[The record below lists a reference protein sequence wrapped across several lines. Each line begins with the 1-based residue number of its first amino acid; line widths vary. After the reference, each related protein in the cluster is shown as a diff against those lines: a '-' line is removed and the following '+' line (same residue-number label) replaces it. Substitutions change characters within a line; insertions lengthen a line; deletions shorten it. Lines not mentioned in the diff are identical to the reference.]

1 MPRPPPN
8 HHRSLTKM
16 SNMGNT
22 KETRGNTLTQYTEA
36 PYTATL
42 KSSGDFDS
50 AWLVVRGENEVE
62 IQSRLSA
69 ITTNGLAAVLAQAD
83 QAFKGSFQ
91 VGSHLGG
98 TPVDP
103 PQNAAPAQA
112 QQSHSAPAPQ
122 APPADQ
128 NPWGVSAPAQ
138 TQQPTQDNPWGQP
151 QQQQPQAA
159 STFEAQ
165 PPMVL
170 GMPARKV
177 SKVSAK
183 TGKPW
188 TAWADPRPKS
198 ATEHIQERTDDPAH
212 PGLAAGTHTFWQ
224 FVRD

>member
-1 MPRPPPN
+1 M
-8 HHRSLTKM
+8 
-16 SNMGNT
+16 
-22 KETRGNTLTQYTEA
+22 TQYTEA

-69 ITTNGLAAVLAQAD
+69 IATNGLAAVLAQAD

-91 VGSHLGG
+91 VGAQLGG
-98 TPVDP
+98 TPVEA
-103 PQNAAPAQA
+103 PQNAAPAQP
-112 QQSHSAPAPQ
+112 QQAYSAPAPQ

-128 NPWGVSAPAQ
+128 NPWGVSAPPA
-138 TQQPTQDNPWGQP
+138 TQQPTQDNPWGQAQP
-151 QQQQPQAA
+151 QQAQPQSA
-159 STFEAQ
+159 STFEEQ

-170 GMPARKV
+170 GMPARKI

-188 TAWADPRPKS
+188 AAWADPRPKE
-198 ATEHIQERTDDPAH
+198 ATQHIQERTDDPAH